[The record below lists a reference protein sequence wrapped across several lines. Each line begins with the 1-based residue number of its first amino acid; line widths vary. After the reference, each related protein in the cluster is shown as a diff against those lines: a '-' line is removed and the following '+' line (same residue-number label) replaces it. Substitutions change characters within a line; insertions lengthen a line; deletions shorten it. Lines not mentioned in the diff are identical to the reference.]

1 MEKIN
6 IEWCKK
12 HDMAFVHV
20 NVARDTSYYLEK
32 DGNVIFVYTQSTAGE
47 QKIYV
52 RNPSSKKEAEL
63 TVPRINRDLD
73 KLNILTTEDLNKLF
87 ILVDLEYPFK

>member
-6 IEWCKK
+6 IDWCKQ
-12 HDMAFVHV
+12 HSMTLAYA

-32 DGNVIFVYTQSTAGE
+32 DGNVIFVYTQSTTGE

-52 RNPSSKKEAEL
+52 RNPLSKKETKL
-63 TVPRINRDLD
+63 TFSKVNRDLD
-73 KLNILTTEDLNKLF
+73 KLNILTTDDLNKLC

>member
-1 MEKIN
+1 MKKIN
-6 IEWCKK
+6 IDWCKQ
-12 HDMAFVHV
+12 HGMALAYA

-32 DGNVIFVYTQSTAGE
+32 DGNVIFVYTQSTTGE

-52 RNPSSKKEAEL
+52 RNPLSKKEAEL
-63 TVPRINRDLD
+63 TFSKVNRDLD
-73 KLNILTTEDLNKLF
+73 KLNILTTDDLNKLC

>member
-12 HDMAFVHV
+12 NDMAFINA
-20 NVARDTSYYLEK
+20 NVARDTSYYLGK
-32 DGNVIFVYTQSTAGE
+32 DGNVIFVYTQSTNGE

-52 RNPSSKKEAEL
+52 RNPLSKKEAEL
-63 TVPRINRDLD
+63 RVSKINRDLD
-73 KLNILTTEDLNKLF
+73 KLNILTTDDLNKLCM
-87 ILVDLEYPFK
+87 LVDLEYPFK

>member
-6 IEWCKK
+6 IEWCKQ
-12 HDMAFVHV
+12 HGMAFVHV

-32 DGNVIFVYTQSTAGE
+32 DGNVIFVYTQSTTGE

-52 RNPSSKKEAEL
+52 RNPLSKKEAEL

-73 KLNILTTEDLNKLF
+73 KLNILTTDDLNKLF
-87 ILVDLEYPFK
+87 NLVDLEYPF

>member
-1 MEKIN
+1 MEKID

-52 RNPSSKKEAEL
+52 RNPLSKKEAEL